1 VPDEPDLPASAGG
14 PRELLARLRAVIEAK
29 DAEVVMLRAELSAER
44 ELRRRLELT
53 AAGLQRRLGTDST
66 NSGTPSSKE
75 PIEARAKRK
84 AEQKVRQS
92 SERERRKDRDRG
104 CRVPKY
110 GPAV

>member
-1 VPDEPDLPASAGG
+1 
-14 PRELLARLRAVIEAK
+14 
-29 DAEVVMLRAELSAER
+29 MLRAELSAER

-75 PIEARAKRK
+75 PIEAREKRK
-84 AEQKVRQS
+84 AERKVRQS